1 MFLPQTLQSIL
12 HLSTNSCRI
21 QSTARQ
27 EKTFKRRYAWCVI
40 KVAMLLLIVWA
51 YGMFGTAFA
60 NIPQEYQWILGLLSP
75 FAKYICLKPLS
86 EIVFKSAGEGSRE
99 KYAIR
104 IPVMHYMTTKHAVFL
119 AVIVGNVAD
128 TLTTYCIIAT
138 DFAITLFQALKII
151 CNHRF
156 GKSVEG
162 KPISL

>member
-1 MFLPQTLQSIL
+1 M
-12 HLSTNSCRI
+12 
-21 QSTARQ
+21 
-27 EKTFKRRYAWCVI
+27 RYAWCMI
-40 KVAMLLLIVWA
+40 KVAMLLIMVWA

-60 NIPQEYQWILGLLSP
+60 IIPQGYQWILGLLSP

-99 KYAIR
+99 KCSIK
-104 IPVMHYMTTKHAVFL
+104 IPVIHYMTTKHAVFL

-151 CNHRF
+151 YNHRF
-156 GKSVEG
+156 SRCVEG
-162 KPISL
+162 KSTLFQDER